1 MDASASMPMG
11 MTGGTHVMDWEKKI
25 ETRTGGIALAGYLT
39 IGLFVG
45 GFGLWASTVPL
56 AGATIASG
64 FVAAAGQNIR
74 VQHLEGGIIRET
86 GVHEGD
92 HVKAGDPLVV
102 FDDTQARAQLNRLTN
117 QLAALSAKAER
128 LRAERD
134 GAESLSLAGSE
145 PGRDR
150 REANPAIA
158 REQEREFTARRD
170 RYLLELG
177 ILRRRVES
185 LEENRTG
192 LAAQKQASETQLAV
206 IRDETGRKK
215 DLLDKGLTS
224 RSEYTA
230 LLRAEAEL
238 VGVIG
243 AYEAQMASTRTQTM
257 EAREQIER
265 LTTTRVEEAI
275 GELNTVRVQI
285 ADLEE
290 QLRAAEA
297 VLERTVVRSP
307 ADGVVVRTVFNST
320 GSVVRPGDPL
330 LELLPTSPE
339 LIVEARIR
347 PSDIDSLKI
356 GQQARLYFSA
366 LNGRTT
372 PQVPGTVFYISA
384 DRLVDQSGQS
394 FYTARLRIA
403 APLPAPLSADRIYPG
418 MPVESFIAT
427 DERTF
432 LAYLVRPIADSFARA
447 FREE

>member
-1 MDASASMPMG
+1 MMKNVPRA
-11 MTGGTHVMDWEKKI
+11 MDWETGI
-25 ETRTGGIALAGYLT
+25 ETRTGGIAVAGYLT
-39 IGLFVG
+39 IALFVG
-45 GFGLWASTVPL
+45 GFGLWASTAPL

-64 FVAAAGQNIR
+64 FVAAAGQNVR
-74 VQHLEGGIIRET
+74 VQHLEGGIIREA
-86 GVHEGD
+86 GVREGD
-92 HVKAGDPLVV
+92 HVRAGDPLVV
-102 FDDTQARAQLNRLTN
+102 FDDTQARAQLNRLIN
-117 QLAALSAKAER
+117 QLAALDAKAGR

-134 GAESLSLAGSE
+134 GDQSLSLSGTTV
-145 PGRDR
+145 GRDR
-150 REANPAIA
+150 RVANPSIA
-158 REQEREFTARRD
+158 REQEREFAARRE
-170 RYLLELG
+170 RHVLELG
-177 ILRRRVES
+177 ILDRRVEA

-192 LAAQKQASETQLAV
+192 LAAQRQAAEAQLAV

-238 VGVIG
+238 VGLVG

-257 EAREQIER
+257 EARQQIER
-265 LTTTRVEEAI
+265 LTTTRIEEALA
-275 GELNTVRVQI
+275 ELNTVRTQI
-285 ADLEE
+285 ADIEE

-297 VLERTVVRSP
+297 VLARTVVRSP
-307 ADGVVVRTVFNST
+307 TDGIVLKTAFNAP
-320 GSVVRPGDPL
+320 GSVVRPGEAL
-330 LELLPTSPE
+330 LELLPTTPE
-339 LIVEARIR
+339 LIVEARIK
-347 PSDIDSLKI
+347 PADIDSLKI

-384 DRLVDQSGQS
+384 DRLIDATNGQP

-403 APLPAPLSADRIYPG
+403 EPLPAALTAERIYPG

-427 DERTF
+427 EERTF

>member
-1 MDASASMPMG
+1 
-11 MTGGTHVMDWEKKI
+11 MDWETGI
-25 ETRTGGIALAGYLT
+25 ETRTGGIATAGYLA

-45 GFGLWASTVPL
+45 GFGLWASTAPL

-64 FVAAAGQNIR
+64 FVAAAGQNVR
-74 VQHLEGGIIRET
+74 VQHLEGGIIREAT
-86 GVHEGD
+86 VREGD
-92 HVKAGDPLVV
+92 HVRAGDPLVL
-102 FDDTQARAQLNRLTN
+102 FDDTQARAQLNRLIN
-117 QLAALSAKAER
+117 QLAALDAKAER

-134 GAESLSLAGSE
+134 GDQRLSLSDPTA
-145 PGRDR
+145 GRDR
-150 REANPAIA
+150 RIAKPAIA
-158 REQEREFTARRD
+158 REQEREFMARRE
-170 RYLLELG
+170 RYVLELG
-177 ILRRRVES
+177 ILERRVES

-192 LAAQKQASETQLAV
+192 LAAQKQASEAQLAV
-206 IRDETGRKK
+206 IRDETRRKK

-238 VGVIG
+238 VGLTG

-257 EAREQIER
+257 EARQQIER
-265 LTTTRVEEAI
+265 LTTTRIEEAI
-275 GELNTVRVQI
+275 GELNTIRVQI
-285 ADLEE
+285 ADIEE

-297 VLERTVVRSP
+297 VLARTVVRSP
-307 ADGVVVRTVFNST
+307 ADGIVLKTAFNT
-320 GSVVRPGDPL
+320 AGSVVRPGEAL
-330 LELLPTSPE
+330 LELLPTTPE

-347 PSDIDSLKI
+347 PADIDSLKI

-372 PQVPGTVFYISA
+372 PQVPGTVFYVSA
-384 DRLVDQSGQS
+384 DRLIDPANGQPY
-394 FYTARLRIA
+394 YTARLHIA
-403 APLPAPLSADRIYPG
+403 EPLPAALPAERIYPG

-427 DERTF
+427 EERTF